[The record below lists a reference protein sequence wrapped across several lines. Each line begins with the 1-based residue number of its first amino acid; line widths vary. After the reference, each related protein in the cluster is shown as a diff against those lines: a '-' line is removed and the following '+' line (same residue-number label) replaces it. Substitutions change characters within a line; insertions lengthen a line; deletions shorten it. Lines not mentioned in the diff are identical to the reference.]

1 MPQSPPPP
9 NPSHSSSDTPRP
21 LDVTVLLEAASA
33 GDSRASEKLLPLV
46 YKQLRKLA
54 QSKMNREAAGLTL
67 EPTAL
72 VHEAYLRLIRVGDG
86 QEVRWENRGH
96 FFAAAAL
103 AMRRILVDRARRK
116 GRLRHGGGVKR
127 VDVAIAEP
135 SIGAMDSGTD
145 LLALDEAL
153 HILEREDVRRYR
165 VVMLRYFAGLSVED
179 TAAAMATSPGT
190 VKADWTIA
198 RLRLFGL
205 MQGEEQE
212 KRNDGVP

>member
-1 MPQSPPPP
+1 
-9 NPSHSSSDTPRP
+9 
-21 LDVTVLLEAASA
+21 VTVLLEAASA

-54 QSKMNREAAGLTL
+54 QSKMSREAAGLTL

-116 GRLRHGGGVKR
+116 GRLRHGGDVKM
-127 VDVAIAEP
+127 VDIAIAEP
-135 SIGAMDSGTD
+135 SSDAMDSGTD

-179 TAAAMATSPGT
+179 TAPAMATSPGT

-212 KRNDGVP
+212 QRNDGVP